1 MGGIATTIWK
11 LVWKR
16 RTNRIRTGCSHRWF
30 FISIVCNHALRV
42 VSEGQ
47 AANTADCL
55 FRIPYVFRKTGD
67 RNIAIIQS
75 ERRALFNSAMDFLT
89 LTLFFFRP
97 SSSTKEKCKTKRINP
112 KSGVTKGKNES
123 LKIKLARN
131 AGSGAHNFYR
141 KDVSITIHV
150 QLNRG

>member
-1 MGGIATTIWK
+1 MDGIATTIWK

-16 RTNRIRTGCSHRWF
+16 RTNRIRTGCSHRWL

-75 ERRALFNSAMDFLT
+75 ERRALQLCDGLSNFDSIL
-89 LTLFFFRP
+89 LCP

-112 KSGVTKGKNES
+112 KSGVTKGKNGS
-123 LKIKLARN
+123 LKFKLARN
-131 AGSGAHNFYR
+131 AGSGADNFYR